1 MWCGDVIYIWMG
13 KCWVYFVVVFDLFVR
28 KLVGW
33 VMSFSLDSRFIMKVL
48 EMVWEIC
55 GKFGGVMFYS
65 D

>member
-1 MWCGDVIYIWMG
+1 MG

-33 VMSFSLDSRFIMKVL
+33 VMLFLLDSRFIMKVL

-55 GKFGGVMFYS
+55 GKFVGVMF
-65 D
+65 